1 MDMKKMI
8 FVLSLTLGLLVSA
21 GLVACGSSD
30 SEDEK
35 GSGEQQ
41 VYDSGSFDFSAK
53 NSDGVTIYYNYLNSE
68 EVEVTFAK
76 NDYYYGYLGYEKL
89 KKIRIPST
97 VTTNGR
103 TLKVTRIGKEA
114 FVTSEGLLQSIA
126 IPNSITSMGDGAL
139 GFAEKII
146 VSDIAAWCN
155 IKFESAPLYLGGVG
169 GRHIYSNEN
178 TEITSLTIPSGV
190 TTIADEA
197 FEGCE
202 SITEISLPS
211 TLEKIG
217 KSAFSDCYIKAI
229 TIPASVKEIGD
240 YALSTSTLLTVTSL
254 MEEPIPFAVA
264 FGSWFAD
271 KTFKNGTLYVPKGT
285 LSKYKEAN
293 GWSNFLYIEEL

>member
-8 FVLSLTLGLLVSA
+8 FVLSLIWGLLVSA
-21 GLVACGSSD
+21 GLVSCGGDSDDGGGSS
-30 SEDEK
+30 
-35 GSGEQQ
+35 EQK
-41 VYDSGSFDFSAK
+41 VYESGSFDFSAK
-53 NSDGVTIYYNYLNSE
+53 NSDGTTIYYNVLNAE
-68 EVEVTFAK
+68 EAEVTYASK
-76 NDYYYGYLGYEKL
+76 GNYGNLGYEK
-89 KKIRIPST
+89 IRNVRIPST
-97 VTTNGR
+97 VMNNGR

-114 FVTSEGLLQSIA
+114 FQTTESLPESIT
-126 IPNSITSMGDGAL
+126 IPNTITSIGAGGL
-139 GFAEKII
+139 GFAEKI
-146 VSDIAAWCN
+146 VVPDIAAWCN
-155 IKFESAPLYLGGVG
+155 IKFESAPLYLVGG

-190 TTIADEA
+190 TSISDEA
-197 FEGCE
+197 FDGCE

-217 KSAFSDCYIKAI
+217 KHAFSDCYIKAI